1 MTRQEALAVMAM
13 LKTAYPNFYKDL
25 SKEDINAAVSLWAT
39 MFSEEPI
46 QVVTEAI
53 KALMCTLKFPPTIAD
68 VKEKIAMITQ
78 PLMMTEMEAWSRV
91 RGAISYYHANEAFAN
106 LPPMLRKIV
115 GSPNR
120 LREWAMMDSE
130 TVDSVIQS
138 NFMRSYKAKVAQEKE
153 YAMLPSSTKQLIA
166 GLAQK
171 LSLTEGTNEPYSRY
185 ETDAVK
191 VQRLPW
197 VQQDGG

>member
-1 MTRQEALAVMAM
+1 MTRQEALAVMAI
-13 LKTAYPNFYKDL
+13 LKTAYPTFYKNY
-25 SKEDINAAVSLWAT
+25 SKEDVNAAVDLWAT
-39 MFSEEPI
+39 MFSEESI

-53 KALMCTLKFPPTIAD
+53 KALMCTLKYPPTIAD

-106 LPPMLRKIV
+106 LPPMLQKIV
-115 GSPNR
+115 GSPNV
-120 LREWAMMDSE
+120 LKEWSQMDIE
-130 TVDSVIQS
+130 TLNTVVQS
-138 NFMRSYKAKVAQEKE
+138 NFMRSYKAKVAQERE

-171 LSLTEGTNEPYSRY
+171 YSLTEGKYELYSKCS
-185 ETDAVK
+185 TDVDK
-191 VQRLPW
+191 V
-197 VQQDGG
+197 

>member
-1 MTRQEALAVMAM
+1 MTRQEALAIMAM
-13 LKTAYPNFYKDL
+13 LKTAYPSFYKDF
-25 SKEDINAAVSLWAT
+25 SKEELNAAVNLWAT

-53 KALMCTLKFPPTIAD
+53 KVLMCTLKYPPTIAD

-78 PLMMTEMEAWSRV
+78 PLMMTEMEAWDMV
-91 RGAISYYHANEAFAN
+91 RRAISYYHANEAFAN

-153 YAMLPSSTKQLIA
+153 YAMLPSSTKQLVA

-171 LSLTEGTNEPYSRY
+171 YSLPEGG
-185 ETDAVK
+185 V
-191 VQRLPW
+191 
-197 VQQDGG
+197 